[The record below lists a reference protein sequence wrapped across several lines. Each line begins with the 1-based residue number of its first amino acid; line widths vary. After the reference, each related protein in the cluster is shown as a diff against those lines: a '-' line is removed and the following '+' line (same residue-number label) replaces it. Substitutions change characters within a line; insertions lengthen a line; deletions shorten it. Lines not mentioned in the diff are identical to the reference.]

1 MDVVQLDDVTVR
13 YGAHSGTRALDGVTL
28 HVRAGERVA
37 LLGPSGAGKT
47 TVLRVIAGRVL
58 PADGRAAVLGHD
70 TVELAGRAGRRIRRR
85 IGTIH
90 QDLSLTDPLRVL
102 HNVNAGRL
110 GEWSTARALR
120 SLVVPVGREQALAAL
135 GSVDAADLID
145 ARTDQLSGGQR
156 QRVAIARLLVQDP
169 DVVLAD
175 EPAAS
180 LDPELARSAV
190 ALLAERVASP
200 GRALVLSLH
209 DPALA
214 RAHCTRLVGLRAG
227 EVVFD
232 RPAQDVAEEDLD
244 TLYRR

>member
-1 MDVVQLDDVTVR
+1 VSVVELDDVTVR
-13 YGAHSGTRALDGVTL
+13 YGDPSGPRALDGITL
-28 HVRAGERVA
+28 HVGAGERVA

-58 PADGRAAVLGHD
+58 PTSGEATVLGHD
-70 TVELAGRAGRRIRRR
+70 TGALAGRAGRRIRRR

-90 QDLSLTDPLRVL
+90 QDLALTDALRVV

-110 GEWSTARALR
+110 GEWSTARSLR
-120 SLVVPVGREQALAAL
+120 SLVSPVDRDRAKRALAE
-135 GSVDAADLID
+135 VDAAELID
-145 ARTDQLSGGQR
+145 ARTDELSGGQR
-156 QRVAIARLLVQDP
+156 QRVAIARLLAQDP

-180 LDPELARSAV
+180 LDPALAASAV

-209 DPALA
+209 DPTLA
-214 RAHCTRLVGLRAG
+214 RAHCTRLVGLRVGA
-227 EVVFD
+227 VVFD
-232 RPAQDVAEEDLD
+232 RPVDHVGDDDLAS
-244 TLYRR
+244 LYRR

>member
-1 MDVVQLDDVTVR
+1 MDVVELDDVTVR
-13 YGAHSGTRALDGVTL
+13 YGPHSGPHALDGVTL

-58 PADGRAAVLGHD
+58 PTGGRATVLGHG
-70 TVELAGRAGRRIRRR
+70 TAELAGRAGRRIRRR

-90 QDLSLTDPLRVL
+90 QDLSLTDSLRVL

-110 GEWSTARALR
+110 GDWSTARALG

-135 GSVDAADLID
+135 DSVDAADLID
-145 ARTDQLSGGQR
+145 ARADELSGGQR
-156 QRVAIARLLVQDP
+156 QRVAIARLLLQDP

-175 EPAAS
+175 EPAAN

-227 EVVFD
+227 SVLFD
-232 RPAQDVAEEDLD
+232 RPVPDVDEGDLD

>member
-1 MDVVQLDDVTVR
+1 MDVVE
-13 YGAHSGTRALDGVTL
+13 LDGVTVQYGTSTGPRAL
-28 HVRAGERVA
+28 DVVTIHVRAGERVA

-58 PADGRAAVLGHD
+58 PTCGRARVLGHGTD
-70 TVELAGRAGRRIRRR
+70 ELAGHAGRRIRRR

-90 QDLSLTDPLRVL
+90 QDLSLTDPLRVI

-120 SLVVPVGREQALAAL
+120 SLVSPVGRERALAAL
-135 GSVDAADLID
+135 GSVDAAELVD
-145 ARTDQLSGGQR
+145 ARADQLSGGQR

-169 DVVLAD
+169 DIVLAD

-180 LDPELARSAV
+180 LDPALARSAV
-190 ALLAERVASP
+190 TLLAERVASP

-214 RAHCTRLVGLRAG
+214 RAHCTRLVGLRNGA
-227 EVVFD
+227 VVFD
-232 RPAQDVAEEDLD
+232 RAVAEVGEEDLD
-244 TLYRR
+244 DLYQR

>member
-1 MDVVQLDDVTVR
+1 MPVVELDDVTVR
-13 YGAHSGTRALDGVTL
+13 YGGRSATRALDGVTL
-28 HVRAGERVA
+28 HVAAGERVA

-47 TVLRVIAGRVL
+47 TVLRVIAGRVR
-58 PADGRAAVLGHD
+58 PTSGRATVLGHD
-70 TVELAGRAGRRIRRR
+70 TDSLGGRSGRRVRRR
-85 IGTIH
+85 IGTIQ
-90 QDLSLTDPLRVL
+90 QDLALTDALRVV

-120 SLVVPVGREQALAAL
+120 SLVSIVDRDGAHAALAE
-135 GSVDAADLID
+135 VDASEVID
-145 ARTDQLSGGQR
+145 ARTDELSGGQR

-180 LDPELARSAV
+180 LDPALARSAV
-190 ALLAERVASP
+190 SLLAERVASP

-227 EVVFD
+227 VVTFD
-232 RPAQDVAEEDLD
+232 RPVGEVGDEDLD
-244 TLYRR
+244 ALYRR